1 MLTKRRHTSPFVMFF
16 VKSIHRTSPHR
27 YTITTTTTIKITQP
41 SEKEL
46 HTTHLRCPALN
57 GKNCDL
63 ISASPYSIKSVSS
76 CIITIQ
82 PLKRLPMSLD
92 CFHSILNI
100 SVSLCILCCTDVVT
114 FLLLSFYT
122 YTIQRLSFF
131 SYLYLIKLMCDTN
144 CVICCERKNQL
155 IIFVALQLTNIYSE
169 NTRKVVLKCRL
180 NKMQTMLVLMN
191 RTLNYCVKVVVLH
204 CTSVTGI
211 LIGRIRYNKK
221 KIICTD
227 FISLDVT

>member
-131 SYLYLIKLMCDTN
+131 
-144 CVICCERKNQL
+144 
-155 IIFVALQLTNIYSE
+155 
-169 NTRKVVLKCRL
+169 
-180 NKMQTMLVLMN
+180 
-191 RTLNYCVKVVVLH
+191 
-204 CTSVTGI
+204 
-211 LIGRIRYNKK
+211 
-221 KIICTD
+221 
-227 FISLDVT
+227 FISIPYQANVWHELCDLLWEKKSVNYFCCVAIN